1 FNEIAFLISS
11 SLYIRISIPPLVI
24 TSFYLYYIFFCLFR
38 QLRKCMKFFVYFY
51 PNCINKVDIKNISL
65 FCRFKSLIF
74 LYMLIFSLFY
84 ISLYFLYYRILI
96 HINIKKISTFN
107 AYLFV
112 TRPVN
117 IT

>member
-1 FNEIAFLISS
+1 FSISVNKEAFNEIAFLISS

-65 FCRFKSLIF
+65 FCRFKRSEEHTSELQSRFVLVCRLLLERKNKIYIF
-74 LYMLIFSLFY
+74 NY
-84 ISLYFLYYRILI
+84 
-96 HINIKKISTFN
+96 NNKI
-107 AYLFV
+107 
-112 TRPVN
+112 
-117 IT
+117 